1 MADTAFDVIPS
12 IDLLGGKCVRLRQG
26 DYNDVTEFG
35 DDPLDIALQF
45 QAAGLK
51 RLHVVDL
58 DGAKARAVKHWDVLE
73 RLGRETNL
81 RIDFSGGITS
91 LADVEH
97 ALRLGAGQV
106 AIGSL
111 AVHQSELFIEMLKQF
126 GAQALI
132 LSADVRDGIVKVA
145 GWTEATTLTLEGLVT
160 RFEPHG
166 LQWLMCTDIN
176 RDGML
181 EGPNLDLY
189 RHLAVAFPTLHVLA
203 SGGIST
209 VSDVHAIKKLG
220 LAGAVIGRALLEGD
234 LDAAALEAFQS

>member
-1 MADTAFDVIPS
+1 MAEGNFAVVPS

-26 DYNDVTEFG
+26 DFADVTEFG
-35 DDPLDIALQF
+35 EDPLDIALQF
-45 QAAGLK
+45 QAAGLR

-58 DGAKARAVKHWDVLE
+58 DGARARQVQHWAELE
-73 RLGRETNL
+73 RLARETTL

-97 ALRLGAGQV
+97 ALRLGAEQV

-111 AVHQSELFIEMLKQF
+111 AVRDSALFIEMIKQF
-126 GAQALI
+126 GAESLI
-132 LSADVRDGIVKVA
+132 LSADVREGRVSVS
-145 GWTEATTLTLEGLVT
+145 GWTESTEVTIEDLVW

-166 LQWLMCTDIN
+166 LGWLMCTDIS

-189 RHLAVAFPTLHVLA
+189 RHLAAAFPTLHVLA
-203 SGGIST
+203 SGGVST
-209 VSDVHAIKKLG
+209 VSDVHALKKLG